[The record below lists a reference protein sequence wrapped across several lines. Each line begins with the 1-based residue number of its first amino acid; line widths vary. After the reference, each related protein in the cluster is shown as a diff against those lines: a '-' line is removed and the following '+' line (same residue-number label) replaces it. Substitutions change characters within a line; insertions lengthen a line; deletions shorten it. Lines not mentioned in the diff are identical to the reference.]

1 MNNIGTVEEIVI
13 PRQMDDLSHALDVLL
28 QTVETIGNR
37 LNAVMVSANTCHG
50 EKELQKDAVVPEMS
64 EMASQI
70 MRHRKE
76 IQSIT
81 DKLKDMISRLE
92 V

>member
-1 MNNIGTVEEIVI
+1 MNNIGTVQEIVI
-13 PRQMDDLSHALDVLL
+13 PRQMDDLSKALDVLL

-37 LNAVMVSANTCHG
+37 LNAVMVNANTCRG
-50 EKELQKDAVVPEMS
+50 EKELPKDAVVPEMS

-81 DKLKDMISRLE
+81 NKLNDMISRLE